1 MKKFIIAAICLF
13 TSFGSFAQDSMVA
26 DEAKLV
32 SQMFGMEKKA
42 VILQYLNLNEADQAI
57 FLELYDGYQAKQ
69 LVYTTEYLTLLN
81 HYTSEYEGLS
91 MERIQEIL
99 FDLMSNEAKSSKNEQ
114 KFVKAVSKKVNPK
127 VAASFLQID
136 SYITRAT
143 KLQIQEALPAI
154 QMLNP
159 MSEKK

>member
-1 MKKFIIAAICLF
+1 MKKFIITAICLF

-42 VILQYLNLNEADQAI
+42 VILQYLNLNEADQAT

-69 LVYTTEYLTLLN
+69 LGYTTEYLTLLN